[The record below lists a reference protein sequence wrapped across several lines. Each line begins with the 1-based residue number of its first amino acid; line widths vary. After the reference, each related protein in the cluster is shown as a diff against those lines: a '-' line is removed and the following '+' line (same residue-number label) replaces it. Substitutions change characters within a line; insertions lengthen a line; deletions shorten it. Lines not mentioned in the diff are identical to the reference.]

1 METVEEPWRPVR
13 LKGGTWCGG
22 AAREPWRRGV
32 AERRTKRGGVVE
44 GTEGVAD
51 GVREADEAGRRGG
64 SWGRR
69 RAVAPWG
76 RWGRRE
82 RETAPARRSS
92 VGKMGAAAW
101 GRVSRN
107 GRRGEAAPGAV
118 EKKLLR
124 RLGEVG
130 VPCGVVWGD
139 RVCLFPFFSFFHLL
153 RRAATFF

>member
-1 METVEEPWRPVR
+1 
-13 LKGGTWCGG
+13 
-22 AAREPWRRGV
+22 
-32 AERRTKRGGVVE
+32 VE
-44 GTEGVAD
+44 GTDGVAD

-82 RETAPARRSS
+82 RGSAPARRSF

-139 RVCLFPFFSFFHLL
+139 RVCLFLFFLFSLFYGVQPLFFSIGHLKSL
-153 RRAATFF
+153 KA

>member
-1 METVEEPWRPVR
+1 M
-13 LKGGTWCGG
+13 
-22 AAREPWRRGV
+22 
-32 AERRTKRGGVVE
+32 E
-44 GTEGVAD
+44 GTDGVAD
-51 GVREADEAGRRGG
+51 GVREADEA
-64 SWGRR
+64 
-69 RAVAPWG
+69 VAPWG
-76 RWGRRE
+76 RWGRCE
-82 RETAPARRSS
+82 RETAPVRRSS

-139 RVCLFPFFSFFHLL
+139 RVCLFLFSLFYGVQPLFFSIGHLKSLKAGMRDGIFWRAFGPPLILWRDGGNFWLAFFNIF
-153 RRAATFF
+153 APSNNFPVCN

>member
-1 METVEEPWRPVR
+1 
-13 LKGGTWCGG
+13 
-22 AAREPWRRGV
+22 
-32 AERRTKRGGVVE
+32 VVE
-44 GTEGVAD
+44 GTDGVAD

-107 GRRGEAAPGAV
+107 GR
-118 EKKLLR
+118 
-124 RLGEVG
+124 VG
-130 VPCGVVWGD
+130 
-139 RVCLFPFFSFFHLL
+139 RQ
-153 RRAATFF
+153 RRAQWRRNCCGAWERWEYRAVWCGEIGFAFFFFFLFSLFYGVQPLFF

>member
-1 METVEEPWRPVR
+1 M
-13 LKGGTWCGG
+13 
-22 AAREPWRRGV
+22 AAWSS
-32 AERRTKRGGVVE
+32 K
-44 GTEGVAD
+44 
-51 GVREADEAGRRGG
+51 EADEAGRRGG
-64 SWGRR
+64 GHRWGCGRR
-69 RAVAPWG
+69 KG
-76 RWGRRE
+76 GRRGG
-82 RETAPARRSS
+82 AAWGKLGAAACGSS

-139 RVCLFPFFSFFHLL
+139 RVCLFLFFLFSLFYGVQPLFFSIGHLKSL
-153 RRAATFF
+153 KA